1 MTQSISEQQTAE
13 LLKLVE
19 SGTPPDV
26 ALASLGVLRTDA
38 QAVLADPAL
47 ADRLAIA
54 EAKCEARLLSKV
66 QTGTPGQ
73 VRGAMWLFASRWPE
87 RYPAPGRPA
96 SRPASPALASPP
108 PAAAS
113 AGEFDP
119 DSPEGRAEIRRAR
132 IGLLRARKSGLAP

>member
-1 MTQSISEQQTAE
+1 MQAISEQQTAE

-38 QAVLADPAL
+38 QAVLADPTL
-47 ADRLAIA
+47 ADRLAVA
-54 EAKCEARLLSKV
+54 EAKFEARLLSKV

-73 VRGAMWLFASRWPE
+73 VRGAMWLLNARFPD
-87 RYPAPGRPA
+87 RYPSPGRPA

-108 PAAAS
+108 PAAAP
-113 AGEFDP
+113 AGEPAP
-119 DSPEGRAEIRRAR
+119 DSPEARAEIRRAR
-132 IGLLRARKSGLAP
+132 IGLLRARKGGLAP